1 MSADF
6 GADLDAALS
15 GHLQAIRAA
24 ADAAKAHVD
33 ESIAGLTA
41 EPEAD
46 PVFAA
51 PPGLD
56 YPPPALDF
64 PPPAHAAAVDFN
76 LEEPNLEFDPRLDQD
91 GIPMPEEI

>member
-33 ESIAGLTA
+33 ESISGLTA
-41 EPEAD
+41 EPEPD

-51 PPGLD
+51 PPG
-56 YPPPALDF
+56 LDF
-64 PPPAHAAAVDFN
+64 PPPAHAAAVDFS